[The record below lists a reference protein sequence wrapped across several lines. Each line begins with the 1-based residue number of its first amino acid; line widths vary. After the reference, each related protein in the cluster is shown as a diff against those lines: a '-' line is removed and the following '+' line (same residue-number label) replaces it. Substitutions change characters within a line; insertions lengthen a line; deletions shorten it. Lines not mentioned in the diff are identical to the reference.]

1 MDCAVCADN
10 TYSDSI
16 ADADCTACAAG
27 TTASG
32 ATAADHDSASDCI
45 SPDTAANDKLPK
57 DTVAITTV
65 GVVLA
70 AGVIGAVAYS
80 TLFATQASANV
91 VTATGN
97 TAKSVELVADAEE
110 A

>member
-1 MDCAVCADN
+1 M
-10 TYSDSI
+10 
-16 ADADCTACAAG
+16 
-27 TTASG
+27 
-32 ATAADHDSASDCI
+32 
-45 SPDTAANDKLPK
+45 PK
-57 DTVAITTV
+57 DAVAITTV

-91 VTATGN
+91 VTASGN
-97 TAKSVELVADAEE
+97 IGKSVELVANAEE